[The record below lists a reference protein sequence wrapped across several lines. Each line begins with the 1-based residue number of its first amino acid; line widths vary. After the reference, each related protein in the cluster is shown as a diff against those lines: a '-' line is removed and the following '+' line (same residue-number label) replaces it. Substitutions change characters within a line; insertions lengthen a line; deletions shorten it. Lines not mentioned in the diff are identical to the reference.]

1 MVIETITI
9 PMRFKTKPVL
19 AIWMTVILLLP
30 KIVAFGGVATG
41 SIKANDPA
49 MVTGS
54 INNSGLV
61 SLLTA
66 SPSRIGNRVSTVT
79 ILEVISVKK
88 VIKKQIHKMRSNGC
102 MSLNH
107 SNCCRNHNDYP
118 ETLKPLAKAKPPPNN
133 NIISHGISSAAFQ
146 SIKKLP
152 GCAFEGMIKRST
164 AIKMATVPSLKNW
177 GSLKILDQ
185 PGILNDPT
193 KMHL

>member
-66 SPSRIGNRVSTVT
+66 SPSRIGNRVSTVAV
-79 ILEVISVKK
+79 LEVISVKK
-88 VIKKQIHKMRSNGC
+88 VIKKQIHKMGSNGC
-102 MSLNH
+102 MPLNH
-107 SNCCRNHNDYP
+107 SNCCPNHNDYP
-118 ETLKPLAKAKPPPNN
+118 ETLKPLAKAKPPQNN

-146 SIKKLP
+146 SIKKVP
-152 GCAFEGMIKRST
+152 GCVFEGMIKKKYGNKDGNST
-164 AIKMATVPSLKNW
+164 VIKKLGFIKD
-177 GSLKILDQ
+177 IR
-185 PGILNDPT
+185 PT
-193 KMHL
+193 WNPE